1 MSEPAPPG
9 LPNDAP
15 VRPAAALTPEAIANL
30 LADFH
35 AWLTAELQ
43 RPPAEATS
51 PPAEPAIDLHTL
63 LGQFIAL
70 RHEVNLQTKTTR
82 AQQEQNAETLRQ
94 LAAALE
100 TLADKPDAKPPA
112 PDGEATRALLKTL
125 LDVHDALTVGAREV
139 SRVQQAVGPLLAQ
152 IAELTQPY
160 PIDAALLGPAAPP
173 SYWQRWFGGGQAPHQ
188 PALAAVHAHEEE
200 VARQIRERVHRLGQM
215 TASLATGY
223 TMSLQRVERA
233 LERHGVE
240 PMSVLGTVFDPE
252 RMEVLEVVAD
262 SGRPSGEVVG
272 EVRRGYVWQGRV
284 FRYAQVRVAKS

>member
-9 LPNDAP
+9 LPDNAP
-15 VRPAAALTPEAIANL
+15 VRPAAALTPEAIASI

-35 AWLTAELQ
+35 AWLTAEAQ
-43 RPPAEATS
+43 RLPAEAT
-51 PPAEPAIDLHTL
+51 PPAGQPLDLHTL

-70 RHEVNLQTKTTR
+70 RHEVNLQTKATR
-82 AQQEQNAETLRQ
+82 AQQEQNAETVRQ
-94 LAAALE
+94 LGAALE
-100 TLADKPDAKPPA
+100 ALAERPGGIPAAADEDAA
-112 PDGEATRALLKTL
+112 RALLKTL
-125 LDVHDALTVGAREV
+125 LDIHDALTVGGREV
-139 SRVQQAVGPLLAQ
+139 ARVQEAMAPLLAQ
-152 IAELTQPY
+152 VAELTQPH
-160 PIDAALLGPAAPP
+160 PIDTVLLQPAESP
-173 SYWQRWFGGGQAPHQ
+173 SLWQRWFSGDTAAHRE
-188 PALAAVHAHEEE
+188 ALAAVHVQEQEA
-200 VARQIRERVHRLGQM
+200 ARQVRERLERLRQM

-233 LERHGVE
+233 LQQHGLEAMAV
-240 PMSVLGTVFDPE
+240 VGTPFDPE

>member
-15 VRPAAALTPEAIANL
+15 VRSAAALTPEAIANI
-30 LADFH
+30 LAEFH
-35 AWLTAELQ
+35 AWLTAEAQ
-43 RPPAEATS
+43 RPPTEATR
-51 PPAEPAIDLHTL
+51 PPSEEPIDLHTL
-63 LGQFIAL
+63 LAQFIAL
-70 RHEVNLQTKTTR
+70 RHEVNLQTRATR

-94 LAAALE
+94 LASALDAA
-100 TLADKPDAKPPA
+100 ADRSDAA
-112 PDGEATRALLKTL
+112 PHAEGDDGTRALLKAL
-125 LDVHDALTVGAREV
+125 LDVHDALTVGSREV
-139 SRVQQAVGPLLAQ
+139 LRVQDAIALHLAQ

-160 PIDAALLGPAAPP
+160 PVDAGLLQRAASP
-173 SYWQRWFGGGQAPHQ
+173 SFWQRWSGGGTAAHRD
-188 PALAAVHAHEEE
+188 ALAAVQAHEEQA
-200 VARQIRERVHRLGQM
+200 ARQVRERLERLRQM

-233 LERHGVE
+233 LEQQGLEAMAV
-240 PMSVLGTVFDPE
+240 VGTPFDPE

-262 SGRPSGEVVG
+262 SDRPSGEVVG